1 MVFPISLLGSRVKLF
16 AAGGIAVAIALFV
29 LAFYLRGQQIA
40 VCEAE
45 RAAIAAYGEQVK
57 QRQAEAVKRLQEEKK
72 RIERQRDRTLR
83 EARNVKDATTSP
95 AIANAARLLCS
106 QGAAGCDTARVD

>member
-1 MVFPISLLGSRVKLF
+1 MVFPISILSSKVKLF
-16 AAGGIAVAIALFV
+16 AAGGVAVAIALFV

-45 RAAIAAYGEQVK
+45 RAAIAAYNEQAK
-57 QRQAEAVKRLQEEKK
+57 ARQADAVKRLQEEKK

-95 AIANAARLLCS
+95 AIANASRLLCS
-106 QGAAGCDTARVD
+106 QGAAGCAAERVD